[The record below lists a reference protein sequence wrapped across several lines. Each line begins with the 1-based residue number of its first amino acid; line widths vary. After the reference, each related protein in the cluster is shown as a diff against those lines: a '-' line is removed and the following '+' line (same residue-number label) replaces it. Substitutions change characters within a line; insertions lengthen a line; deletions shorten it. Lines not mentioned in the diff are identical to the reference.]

1 MERIT
6 KEQARKLSLRYLTEK
21 GNNVYP
27 FLYEPL
33 KWRHE
38 SWQELS
44 PEQVWQEA
52 ITLSDRIRQVN
63 VPKFE
68 MPIIIEELKEQT
80 AGERN
85 ADFLILLS
93 AVYRLAPL
101 TVTDD
106 KVKKAT
112 AYAVA
117 VLRENPL
124 YEVMKQRVSVSENDE
139 DLLEYRVNILE
150 YQLTQLESCEDA
162 PTGLEVINEL
172 VDNALL
178 YSPDDLKSVVLLVLG
193 INIKH
198 RGIYSSQLEK
208 LLDGIKTKSHNLY
221 EIAKKIEHYYENGST
236 HEDKS
241 KNLNLPVMKE
251 IEKLLEAKV

>member
-21 GNNVYP
+21 GNNVFP

-38 SWQELS
+38 SWQELP

-117 VLRENPL
+117 VLKENPL

-150 YQLTQLESCEDA
+150 YQLAQGETKDNEKESRIGE
-162 PTGLEVINEL
+162 INKM
-172 VDNALL
+172 VDMAISRNVESMDSFEILISRL
-178 YSPDDLKSVVLLVLG
+178 NDRNG
-193 INIKH
+193 
-198 RGIYSSQLEK
+198 GIYAEPLERLRAASDAKVASEVEPRKIGQVIARQLNLGEVSCLEGLMKKEELQK
-208 LLDGIKTKSHNLY
+208 LLSSI
-221 EIAKKIEHYYENGST
+221 
-236 HEDKS
+236 
-241 KNLNLPVMKE
+241 
-251 IEKLLEAKV
+251 